1 MLKHLSAYILLLGL
15 VCQIGHAQRSGGT
28 FSILS
33 ESIGPLVAEGNTS
46 TTGFSQIGASEAVQ
60 GTFATATT
68 GFSGTTGFLSQQN
81 SSPTDL
87 NFTEPLTIVENQT
100 IGTVVGEFNATDV
113 DGGTITYSLA
123 SGGVDNHLFSISSSG
138 VLSLAQ
144 SLDYEND
151 ISVSFRTLPGIALN
165 TNPGFEDGL
174 TVESWGRR

>member
-1 MLKHLSAYILLLGL
+1 MARASARGDPLCANKRTAKTRRESMLKHLSAYILLLGL

-33 ESIGPLVAEGNTS
+33 ESIGPLGEGNTS

-68 GFSGTTGFLSQQN
+68 GFSGTGFLSHQN

-87 NFTEPLTIVENQT
+87 NFNEPLTIVENQT

-138 VLSLAQ
+138 VLRSLN
-144 SLDYEND
+144 LW
-151 ISVSFRTLPGIALN
+151 IMRMI
-165 TNPGFEDGL
+165 
-174 TVESWGRR
+174 